1 MNSDI
6 MNQDLVDEIEYLIDV
21 LTKSGFF
28 SIDEVLEILEDQF
41 IEENV
46 DFSQFNISLNEF
58 DNVNFNR
65 LDNVFNISSNKFENS
80 NFKRLEN
87 AFGLLANENVVA
99 IHNCGYDIEEG
110 VGDAFELFVHL
121 RNNKYNPDG
130 FCFYTF
136 EDVEEAILD
145 KKLKITFG
153 DFEGDE
159 DKALDIG
166 NIVNDCLK
174 SQGFEINWD
183 GTINNQIEIVPF
195 EWDKSFDSDK
205 EYEIEGAYNN
215 FVEALK

>member
-28 SIDEVLEILEDQF
+28 SIDEILEILEDQF

-46 DFSQFNISLNEF
+46 DFSQFNIS
-58 DNVNFNR
+58 
-65 LDNVFNISSNKFENS
+65 SNKFENR

>member
-46 DFSQFNISLNEF
+46 DFSQFNIS
-58 DNVNFNR
+58 
-65 LDNVFNISSNKFENS
+65 SNKFENR

-159 DKALDIG
+159 NKALDIG